1 MGYNTH
7 IRKAVVAPNH
17 CTTQLGRITI
27 GLQSKNSM
35 RKAEELAREVIYE
48 DDEGHGYLCMRR
60 ERSRLG
66 TQLEALQELK

>member
-1 MGYNTH
+1 
-7 IRKAVVAPNH
+7 
-17 CTTQLGRITI
+17 
-27 GLQSKNSM
+27 M